1 MFIFKFRLFRVAKS
15 FNNLLGVKSVN
26 LCPHWTMKIASKE
39 MHSMGSRDESA
50 RQAAESLLSGSSSQ
64 SVNQYPPLHPQQIRP
79 DSSYGAAGQ
88 NYPRF
93 VNTRG
98 NIQSSSPS
106 VEYLNEEL
114 LAGLRLGG
122 QMSGVRRFFCLFL
135 TFDLLFTFLM
145 WFTCI
150 MLIGNRDVVQ
160 ALIDEVRYYNVHTSM
175 FDIVMAAACRFTVL
189 LLFYA
194 LLYINHWIIIAL
206 STSGTCAFL
215 IFKVFVFNWASAG
228 QPVFQVLII
237 LTSFVLAWGETWFLD
252 FRVIPQETLARA
264 IIIDPNTSNFLRS
277 VYDERT
283 PLMRNFLNSTG
294 CPENYTESIGNFYS
308 PLESP
313 RESDDEEEGAGGRFR
328 TNQRTRSKEAQLE
341 AEARES
347 FNAAWSVLNSTSGW
361 KREKDTTEGDLVE
374 SKGVAKQRK
383 IFRLKGQIEIPP
395 KLLLEELYYKVED
408 MPAWNPTIIQS
419 RRLQVLDEH
428 TDVVYQVSAE
438 GGGGVV
444 ASREF
449 VVLRHWGVKDGTY
462 ISSGCSCSHLDAP
475 ENKKLIRGHNGP
487 NCWAMQPVPNEPNQ
501 CNFLWLLDTDLKGWV
516 PQYMVEAALSTAMLE
531 FLSSL
536 RSYAAK
542 LKEEGKFSSYT

>member
-1 MFIFKFRLFRVAKS
+1 MA
-15 FNNLLGVKSVN
+15 
-26 LCPHWTMKIASKE
+26 
-39 MHSMGSRDESA
+39 SRDESA
-50 RQAAESLLSGSSSQ
+50 RQAAESLLSGSSSSSRQ
-64 SVNQYPPLHPQQIRP
+64 LPLHPQQQIHP
-79 DSSYGAAGQ
+79 DSYVSTGPLYDQ
-88 NYPRF
+88 MYPRL
-93 VNTRG
+93 VSLRG
-98 NIQSSSPS
+98 NIQSPTSPS
-106 VEYLNEEL
+106 IEFYNDEL

-160 ALIDEVRYYNVHTSM
+160 ALIDEVTHYNVHTSM

-252 FRVIPQETLARA
+252 FRVIPQEALAQA
-264 IIIDPNTSNFLRS
+264 IVIDQNAPNMFRG

-283 PLMRNFLNSTG
+283 PLLRNFLSSVG
-294 CPENYTESIGNFYS
+294 RPDNYTESIGNFYS
-308 PLESP
+308 PLDSP
-313 RESDDEEEGAGGRFR
+313 RGSDDEDESGSRYR
-328 TNQRTRSKEAQLE
+328 SSSQRTRSQPLSKEAQLA
-341 AEARES
+341 AEAREN
-347 FNAAWSVLNSTSGW
+347 FNTAWIALNSKTGW
-361 KREKDTTEGDLVE
+361 KKEKETAEGDLVE

-408 MPAWNPTIIQS
+408 MPAWNQTIVQS

-428 TDVVYQVSAE
+428 TDIVYQISAE

-444 ASREF
+444 TSREF
-449 VVLRHWGVKDGTY
+449 VVLRHWGVKDGVY

-475 ENKKLIRGHNGP
+475 ENKKLIRGQNGP
-487 NCWAMQPVPNEPNQ
+487 NCWAMQPVPGEPNQ
-501 CNFLWLLDTDLKGWV
+501 CIFLWLLDTDLKGWV
-516 PQYMVEAALSTAMLE
+516 PQYMVEAALSSAMLD
-531 FLSSL
+531 FLASL
-536 RSYAAK
+536 REYAAK
-542 LKEEGKFSSYT
+542 LKEEGKFPAYM